1 MHLAAVVI
9 NTESPGENKTLSESK
24 AKWKFEVVTVE
35 QKAPELSAAQLEFL
49 AGIHAL
55 GKTITIETAK
65 ALPPL
70 DSGEL
75 LDLIDLFPELK
86 PKERNGNKEIRLPPD
101 FPESLIR
108 KFGEIRTPA
117 WVSMMLDKL
126 NDLHCIDQISPEI
139 HAILLAECDRIKEAA
154 QINNRLAQV
163 ALENHSHIEAL
174 KYSRRALIQLGSNL
188 GSRGNDSLF
197 ISAALELSN
206 LAVSLG
212 KYLNEMPQIL
222 EKAKGI
228 SNRLGDKRS
237 TALLELHMGRV
248 YFFSNNLSK
257 ALEFFALGEMAVKNL
272 GDDDILEQ
280 ASQFLAL
287 YHHTKGN
294 FGKAMEYFELAL
306 IRLGSQKVNALADPS
321 SVIYMGLTS
330 AYLGQF
336 QRAIGLLDFNWRLT
350 KGHSPVSP
358 IIRAILGTVLVV
370 SGNRENGSF
379 HLQMAHKEALSDRNF
394 LGEYFAV
401 GGLAYYHLIE
411 NRPNESRDMLT
422 QLQARAIKHG
432 MLGRFWS
439 PWTLEM
445 LFELEKLG
453 YTPIPGYEFENL
465 LSVIMDTP
473 NAHLRGL
480 ALRLNAEKK
489 LHQGISM
496 DSIEKDLLASETL
509 LKSTGDLF
517 QVAKTRIALATLKLS
532 QGNQNEALV
541 FAQEARQG
549 LSGALDVFFPDGLRF
564 LLDDHLSDTEDT
576 DHLSIL
582 AGLFYEMA
590 KQLLARPS
598 LQYAMQLLVSTMNR
612 FLGAERG
619 ALFWSA
625 EGKSKSLELTA
636 SLNLSKNEVSGE
648 SFDARMRLVLKSLR
662 EGKPS
667 IFRTRHALLCL
678 PIKVE
683 GLGAGV
689 LYCDNSYF
697 PHCFDFLSEP
707 VLERVM
713 TETSK
718 HLSWLRH
725 YHQLLDQK
733 EKWRVKDLNNKL
745 ERIGQ
750 DIKFSSPIMRKLLE
764 QADRIAT
771 SEATVSIQGETGVG
785 KELLAKRIHNMS
797 RRGDGPFVTID
808 PSTIPENLLESE
820 LFGYEKGAFTGA
832 NHQKIGRME
841 AAHQGTL
848 FIDEIGEIPQALQVK
863 FLRVLEEQKFPRI
876 GGKAQISIDFRL
888 LVATNRDLK
897 KEVEKGRF
905 RNDLYYRINVVPL
918 KLPALQDRTE
928 DIVMLAEYFLEY
940 YCKKNMTGRIA
951 LNADD
956 NAKLCAYAWPGN
968 VRELKNVMERTA
980 LLGSSEHW
988 EFLSQAKPKAT
999 FDDIFADDVTLDE
1012 LQRRYIRYTL
1022 DKTGGKMGGSG
1033 GAAELLGMK
1042 RTSLYA
1048 RMKKL
1053 GLSPKQ

>member
-1 MHLAAVVI
+1 M
-9 NTESPGENKTLSESK
+9 
-24 AKWKFEVVTVE
+24 E
-35 QKAPELSAAQLEFL
+35 QKMPELSAAQLEFL

-55 GKTITIETAK
+55 GKTITIKTAK

-75 LDLIDLFPELK
+75 LDLIDRFPELN
-86 PKERNGNKEIRLPPD
+86 PKERNGNKELGLPPD
-101 FPESLIR
+101 LPASLVR
-108 KFGEIRTPA
+108 KFEKIRTSA
-117 WVSMMLDKL
+117 WVSMILDKL
-126 NDLHCIDQISPEI
+126 DDLNCIDQISPGT
-139 HAILLAECDRIKEAA
+139 HATLLAECDRAQEAA
-154 QINNRLAQV
+154 QINSSLAQA

-174 KYSRRALIQLGSNL
+174 RYSRRALIQLGSNL
-188 GSRGNDSLF
+188 RSRGNDSLF

-212 KYLNEMPQIL
+212 KYLNEIPQIL
-222 EKAKGI
+222 KKAKVI

-248 YFFSNNLSK
+248 FFFSNNLSK

-287 YHHTKGN
+287 YYHMQGN

-336 QRAIGLLDFNWRLT
+336 HRSIGLLDFNWRLT
-350 KGHSPVSP
+350 KGHNPVSP

-379 HLQMAHKEALSDRNF
+379 HLQMAQKEALSDRNF

-401 GGLAYYHLIE
+401 GGLAHYHLIE
-411 NRPNESRDMLT
+411 NRPNESHDMLT
-422 QLQARAIKHG
+422 QLQPKAIKHG

-453 YTPIPGYEFENL
+453 YPPIPGYEFENL
-465 LSVIMDTP
+465 LDVIMHTP

-480 ALRLNAEKK
+480 AIRLNAEKR
-489 LHQGISM
+489 LHEGT
-496 DSIEKDLLASETL
+496 DREVIEKDLLASETL
-509 LKSTGDLF
+509 LNSTGDPF
-517 QVAKTRIALATLKLS
+517 QVAKTRIALATLKLN
-532 QGNQNEALV
+532 QGNQKEALV
-541 FAQEARQG
+541 FAQKARQG
-549 LSGALDVFFPDGLRF
+549 LSGSLDRFFPDGLRF
-564 LLDDHLSDTEDT
+564 LLDDHQADMEDV

-582 AGLFYEMA
+582 TGLFYEMA
-590 KQLLARPS
+590 KQLLVRPS
-598 LQYAMQLLVSTMNR
+598 LKYAMHLLVSTMNR
-612 FLGAERG
+612 FLGAERS

-625 EGKSKSLELTA
+625 EGKSTRLELRA
-636 SLNLSKNEVSGE
+636 SLNLSKNELSGE
-648 SFDARMRLVLKSLR
+648 SFHSKMKLILKSFR
-662 EGKPS
+662 EGKPI
-667 IFRTRHALLCL
+667 IFRTHHALLCL

-683 GLGAGV
+683 DLGTGV
-689 LYCDNSYF
+689 LYCDNIYF
-697 PHCFDFLSEP
+697 PHCFDFLSGP
-707 VLERVM
+707 VLESIM
-713 TETSK
+713 TEISK
-718 HLSWLRH
+718 HLSWQRH
-725 YHQLLDQK
+725 YFQSLRQK
-733 EKWRVKDLNNKL
+733 EKGRVKDLDNKS
-745 ERIGQ
+745 EQIGQ
-750 DIKFSSPIMRKLLE
+750 DIKFTSPVMRKLLK

-771 SEATVSIQGETGVG
+771 SEATVYIQGETGVG
-785 KELLAKRIHNMS
+785 KELLAKRIHEMS
-797 RRGDGPFVTID
+797 RRREGPFVTID

-863 FLRVLEEQKFPRI
+863 FLRVLEDQKFPRI
-876 GGKAQISIDFRL
+876 GGKAQISVDFRL
-888 LVATNRDLK
+888 LVATNRDLAW
-897 KEVEKGRF
+897 EVDNGKF
-905 RNDLYYRINVVPL
+905 RNDLYYRINVMPL
-918 KLPALQDRTE
+918 KLPPLRDRVE
-928 DIVMLAEYFLEY
+928 DIVMLAEYFLKY
-940 YCKKNMTGRIA
+940 YCKKNMTRRIE
-951 LNADD
+951 LTTDD
-956 NAKLCAYAWPGN
+956 NAKLSTYAWPGN

-988 EFLSQAKPKAT
+988 EFLSQCKPKFT

-1012 LQRRYIRYTL
+1012 LQRRYIQYTL
-1022 DKTGGKMGGSG
+1022 DKTGGKMGGSK

-1042 RTSLYA
+1042 RTSLYT

-1053 GLSPKQ
+1053 GLSPKQWRI

>member
-1 MHLAAVVI
+1 M
-9 NTESPGENKTLSESK
+9 
-24 AKWKFEVVTVE
+24 E

-70 DSGEL
+70 DSSEL
-75 LDLIDLFPELK
+75 LDLIDHFPELR
-86 PKERNGNKEIRLPPD
+86 PRERNGKKELRLPADLPA
-101 FPESLIR
+101 SLLQ
-108 KFGEIRTPA
+108 KFGEIRTSA
-117 WVSMMLDKL
+117 WVSTMLDKL
-126 NDLHCIDQISPEI
+126 DDLHCIDQIPPEI
-139 HAILLAECDRIKEAA
+139 HSILLAECNRIKEAA

-174 KYSRRALIQLGSNL
+174 KYSRRALTQLGSNL
-188 GSRGNDSLF
+188 RSRGNDSLY

-206 LAVSLG
+206 LAVALG
-212 KYLNEMPQIL
+212 KNLNEIPQIL
-222 EKAKGI
+222 EKAKVI
-228 SNRLGDKRS
+228 SNGLGDKRS

-248 YFFSNNLSK
+248 FFFSNNLSK
-257 ALEFFALGEMAVKNL
+257 ALEFFTLGEMAVKNL

-287 YHHTKGN
+287 YHHMQGN

-306 IRLGSQKVNALADPS
+306 IRLGSQKVNALTDPS

-336 QRAIGLLDFNWRLT
+336 NRSIGLLDFNWRLT
-350 KGHSPVSP
+350 KGHSPVSVT
-358 IIRAILGTVLVV
+358 IRAILGTVLVV

-379 HLQMAHKEALSDRNF
+379 HLQMAHKEALADRNF
-394 LGEYFAV
+394 LGEYFAA
-401 GGLAYYHLIE
+401 GGLGYYYLIE
-411 NRPNESRDMLT
+411 NRPDESHEMLI
-422 QLQARAIKHG
+422 QLQPRAIKHG

-453 YTPIPGYEFENL
+453 YPPIPGYEFENL
-465 LSVIMDTP
+465 MSVIMQTP

-480 ALRLNAEKK
+480 ALRLNAEKR
-489 LHQGISM
+489 LHEGTNNG

-517 QVAKTRIALATLKLS
+517 QMAKTRVALATLKLS

-541 FAQEARQG
+541 FAQKARQG
-549 LSGALDVFFPDGLRF
+549 LSGSWDIFFPDGLRF
-564 LLDDHLSDTEDT
+564 LLEDHQSDTEDT

-582 AGLFYEMA
+582 TGFFYEMA
-590 KQLLARPS
+590 KELLARPS
-598 LQYAMQLLVSTMNR
+598 LKYAMHLLVSTMNR

-625 EGKSKSLELTA
+625 EGKSTSLELSA
-636 SLNLSKNEVSGE
+636 SLNLSKDEVSGE
-648 SFDARMRLVLKSLR
+648 SFHSKMRVILESFR
-662 EGKPS
+662 EGKPI

-683 GLGAGV
+683 DLGAGV
-689 LYCDNSYF
+689 LYCDNTYF
-697 PHCFDFLSEP
+697 PHCFDFLSKP
-707 VLERVM
+707 VLRRIM
-713 TETSK
+713 TEISK
-718 HLSWLRH
+718 HLSWQRQYL
-725 YHQLLDQK
+725 QLLNQK
-733 EKWRVKDLNNKL
+733 EKWRVKDLNNKS
-745 ERIGQ
+745 EQIGQ
-750 DIKFSSPIMRKLLE
+750 DIKFTSPIMRKLLE

-771 SEATVSIQGETGVG
+771 SEATVFIQGETGVG

-797 RRGDGPFVTID
+797 RRRDGPFVTID

-876 GGKAQISIDFRL
+876 GGKAQISVDFRL
-888 LVATNRDLK
+888 LVATNRDLA
-897 KEVEKGRF
+897 KEVDKGNF

-918 KLPALQDRTE
+918 KLPPLRDRLE
-928 DIVMLAEYFLEY
+928 DIVMLAKYFLKY
-940 YCKKNMTGRIA
+940 YCKKNMTGQIA

-956 NAKLCAYAWPGN
+956 KEKLCAYTWPGN

-999 FDDIFADDVTLDE
+999 FDDIFTDDLTLDE
-1012 LQRRYIRYTL
+1012 LQRRYIQYTL
-1022 DKTGGKMGGSG
+1022 DKTRGKMGGSG

-1053 GLSPKQ
+1053 GLSPKKWRISP